1 MIKIFGKKFVSLLFV
16 TAMPLLWTSCASAVD
31 EENPPLEIMEKK
43 ELQILEKSLDIND
56 EESVGKVLK
65 KIQVEES
72 IEEKNQGS
80 PMAPIGLPGAAP
92 AAATRKMKQMILE
105 IEGKTSQSKKMPSTS
120 ASENRSGSD
129 DNTNTMGEF
138 DEEKQESN
146 DSDKETA
153 PKRGG
158 TVITTNN

>member
-1 MIKIFGKKFVSLLFV
+1 MIKIFGIKFVYLLFV
-16 TAMPLLWTSCASAVD
+16 TAIPLLWTSCASAVD
-31 EENPPLEIMEKK
+31 EENPPIEIMDKK
-43 ELQILEKSLDIND
+43 ELQLLEKSLDIND
-56 EESVGKVLK
+56 EGSVGKVLK

-92 AAATRKMKQMILE
+92 AAATRKMNQMILK

-120 ASENRSGSD
+120 ASEIRSGSD
-129 DNTNTMGEF
+129 DNTNTMGKF

-146 DSDKETA
+146 DSDETA